1 MSGIVR
7 HFFLFAYSCG
17 IQVDFM
23 WINRD
28 LLSFKW
34 FLELLLEMD
43 REKRIAGSVMDKFLD
58 IRLYQTGSRT
68 LSTDQCTHC
77 TDPAS
82 DPASDISANPI
93 TSSGCSCTIRRMK
106 HLLRFG
112 RPVWDEVR
120 NRSSY
125 RFNNALTPM
134 NNTFSPTRRYSV
146 KFRREVPEKWWCF
159 TVDLRPWLES
169 SRRNANSSVSVLPKK
184 SPNSKKKRLKY

>member
-1 MSGIVR
+1 MKCFEKITKDSWDFFVIVFVRWSMSGIVR

-125 RFNNALTPM
+125 RFNNAITPM

-146 KFRREVPEKWWCF
+146 KFRREVPEK
-159 TVDLRPWLES
+159 
-169 SRRNANSSVSVLPKK
+169 
-184 SPNSKKKRLKY
+184 

>member
-1 MSGIVR
+1 
-7 HFFLFAYSCG
+7 
-17 IQVDFM
+17 M

-58 IRLYQTGSRT
+58 IQLYQTGNRT
-68 LSTDQCTHC
+68 LPTDLCTHC
-77 TDPAS
+77 T
-82 DPASDISANPI
+82 NPSNAPTNDSPNNP

-120 NRSSY
+120 NHLS
-125 RFNNALTPM
+125 
-134 NNTFSPTRRYSV
+134 
-146 KFRREVPEKWWCF
+146 
-159 TVDLRPWLES
+159 
-169 SRRNANSSVSVLPKK
+169 
-184 SPNSKKKRLKY
+184 